1 MTSDRSPSAPADR
14 LSCTLR
20 HKLALALQPRSY
32 ARAFKIRS
40 ERWDNETLQT
50 LDAIVAGA
58 IEEAP
63 LATPPATPAIG
74 ACYIVAESATDAWA
88 GKSQLVATWTS
99 GGWRFIQPV
108 EGMALYE
115 RTSGTWTVYRSGGW
129 ETGMI
134 RGASLLIDGQQVVG
148 PKDSAIESPSGGT
161 VVDSEARAAIDA
173 LLGTLRRHGL
183 IAT

>member
-1 MTSDRSPSAPADR
+1 MGWWFGRKSAPADAR
-14 LSCTLR
+14 PYVPAWLR
-20 HKLALALQPRSY
+20 NDSAEEGFARS
-32 ARAFKIRS
+32 
-40 ERWDNETLQT
+40 
-50 LDAIVAGA
+50 
-58 IEEAP
+58 
-63 LATPPATPAIG
+63 
-74 ACYIVAESATDAWA
+74 
-88 GKSQLVATWTS
+88 
-99 GGWRFIQPV
+99 V

-148 PKDSAIESPSGGT
+148 PRDSAIESPSGGT
-161 VVDSEARAAIDA
+161 IVDSEARAAIDA